1 MLKKINLNKNFFFK
15 DIYDLFLISIIRI
28 IPIILNILIV
38 KYFLTYHKSQI
49 DEYIALITT
58 ATIICTFSNYGILN
72 YILKFKDRNK
82 FKILGLFIKIK
93 IPMVFFLIFI
103 CAIVTTIN
111 YYFSELL
118 NEGNLIYILTFFLVI
133 FLFGINN
140 LNSFYFNAIN
150 KAKTAG
156 LFRFLIIGLIFYILL
171 STTKNDFMFNYFYAS
186 IISVIISYI
195 YILKSINLKN
205 IKINHKLR
213 FYNFL
218 ISNKHK
224 GLSSIFSSWMLY
236 LPLVLATYIYNE
248 NEIFIFFFVT
258 RILNLFFISTVIF
271 ENKFMY
277 QYSRYFVEKNF
288 SKIKKFLIYRTKL
301 IMVPLIPLSLG
312 LIVFKEPIFNYFEIE
327 SLYSNLYF
335 FTIIVGILKLIIGP
349 VIEYTLFYD
358 IKFYYKKMQ
367 YIMYFIYYSLCFLF
381 IFTLNI
387 SLAIYFISTL
397 FILYFFVISIVIY
410 LKMKKFIYNN

>member
-1 MLKKINLNKNFFFK
+1 M
-15 DIYDLFLISIIRI
+15 
-28 IPIILNILIV
+28 
-38 KYFLTYHKSQI
+38 TYHKSQI

-150 KAKTAG
+150 KPKTAG